1 MAFPLI
7 NKVSPE
13 PIEDSL
19 ESSAR
24 VARRALN
31 TPIAIISWFG
41 PMGEVHQVSSEK
53 DTIDCSGD
61 AGVSQMASDI
71 AEHVVASKRLWAVSD
86 ARDNPI
92 LNQTPAVKQ
101 GGVMSCISV
110 PIHNTRDGHILGA
123 LSCISFSPCAW
134 TDEDMQVLTH
144 IGEQVDGNLIS
155 YSGSSV
161 DTSKI
166 GRTNAKPAAKDF
178 WETANYEFRTPLK
191 LISEASRVLNDL
203 KLEGP
208 SGALVGTIARS
219 STQLLAITDGLI
231 RVYERDEKG
240 ASSQSEKSD
249 LLRRVRNAVLPHRP
263 HAVSKGITLT
273 VEDRLEAGPSPAV
286 DDACLAEVINHL
298 VSSAVAANTEGAV
311 SIELESDASSNL
323 LIKVRDTGLGIAL
336 KHNIDLLTK
345 GLKVQ
350 ERSFEETSISSLIPV
365 QLRLASIGGSLK
377 ISGKL
382 GVGSQ
387 YEIRLQAAPHTN
399 QKSPPSEPGSKSR
412 LITCLECGEE
422 MSLLRRHLML
432 EHNLSPEAYR
442 KKWKLP
448 DTFSLASPAYEF
460 KRDTARRK

>member
-1 MAFPLI
+1 M
-7 NKVSPE
+7 
-13 PIEDSL
+13 
-19 ESSAR
+19 
-24 VARRALN
+24 
-31 TPIAIISWFG
+31 
-41 PMGEVHQVSSEK
+41 
-53 DTIDCSGD
+53 
-61 AGVSQMASDI
+61 
-71 AEHVVASKRLWAVSD
+71 
-86 ARDNPI
+86 DN
-92 LNQTPAVKQ
+92 
-101 GGVMSCISV
+101 
-110 PIHNTRDGHILGA
+110 
-123 LSCISFSPCAW
+123 
-134 TDEDMQVLTH
+134 
-144 IGEQVDGNLIS
+144 
-155 YSGSSV
+155 
-161 DTSKI
+161 
-166 GRTNAKPAAKDF
+166 
-178 WETANYEFRTPLK
+178 
-191 LISEASRVLNDL
+191 
-203 KLEGP
+203 
-208 SGALVGTIARS
+208 
-219 STQLLAITDGLI
+219 
-231 RVYERDEKG
+231 
-240 ASSQSEKSD
+240 
-249 LLRRVRNAVLPHRP
+249 
-263 HAVSKGITLT
+263 
-273 VEDRLEAGPSPAV
+273 
-286 DDACLAEVINHL
+286 ACLAEVINHL